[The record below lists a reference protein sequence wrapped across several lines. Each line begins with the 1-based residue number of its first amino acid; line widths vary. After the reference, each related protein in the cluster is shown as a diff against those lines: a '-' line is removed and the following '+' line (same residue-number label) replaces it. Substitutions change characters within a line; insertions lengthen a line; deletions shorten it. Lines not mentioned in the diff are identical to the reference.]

1 MLQFKVKFSDR
12 FVESMA
18 NATVVHRILDVGIG
32 SGEHSIRLA
41 ELGHTVVGITNCEK
55 EYEKAKKMVQ
65 RKGLGNCTFLMMSVE
80 GIKSEFGIN
89 FFDDVIAS
97 RVFHFLPSQITLPT
111 IDTLKSLTAPGG
123 QHIIQG
129 YLVNPALSRSKIN
142 REKMFKP
149 GELREIYAGDT
160 RWTVEGY
167 SEDPFSCQ
175 LVGDK
180 EWVSSLVKMTA
191 RKSKTPRSR

>member
-1 MLQFKVKFSDR
+1 MTDYVDGFIK
-12 FVESMA
+12 SM
-18 NATVVHRILDVGIG
+18 TTERTEHRILDVGIG
-32 SGEHSIRLA
+32 CGEKSMKLA
-41 ELGHTVVGITNCEK
+41 EIGHTVVGITNCEK

-80 GIKSEFGIN
+80 DIKSEFGIN

-97 RVFHFLPSQITLPT
+97 RVFHFLSGQATLPT
-111 IDTLKSLTAPGG
+111 IDTLKTLTAPGG

-129 YLVNPALSRSKIN
+129 YLVDPALSRSKTN
-142 REKMFKP
+142 CEKMFKP

>member
-1 MLQFKVKFSDR
+1 MTDYVDGFI
-12 FVESMA
+12 ESM
-18 NATVVHRILDVGIG
+18 TTERTEHRILDVGIG
-32 SGEHSIRLA
+32 SGEKSIALA
-41 ELGHTVVGITNCEK
+41 EIGHTVVGITNCEE
-55 EYEKAKKMVQ
+55 EYDKAKKMVQ

-80 GIKSEFGIN
+80 DIKSEFGIN

-97 RVFHFLPSQITLPT
+97 RVFHFLPREATLPT